1 MCLTLFFLSAGAFAE
16 KCKPGTIDPDVAGCE
31 GKVTDAFQVDY
42 EVKGDDLF
50 ICLKVKAENSWFA
63 TGPGTGKDHAGKVVG
78 VWHGGHGSFTLTPTG
93 VTRRSHIFRIL
104 PPCADAD
111 GCRCASTK
119 KPESNKFFFALGDG
133 KLEVNATHKVIGSY
147 ELDFSKI
154 AENSAPFEFPKKA
167 ILIPAALL
175 GLIAVAGI
183 AVAGWRYW
191 ERQDEERRLNAKFPQ
206 RSQHQAANDEA
217 AFNQVIHRVYEVR
230 RQEDA
235 KKAQDRRDYNRA
247 KRKVKGN
254 VAQPDKPVKR
264 RKPKNEVKTISVASI
279 IKAEEHNKLEC
290 TLAPTTKGANPVAKG
305 KQGKHG
311 KGKP

>member
-1 MCLTLFFLSAGAFAE
+1 MFLPLVFLSAGAFAE

-78 VWHGGHGSFTLTPTG
+78 VWHGGHGSFTLTQNPSG

-104 PPCADAD
+104 CRPD
-111 GCRCASTK
+111 GCRCARTK

-133 KLEVNATHKVIGSY
+133 KLEENATHKVTGSY

-154 AENSAPFEFPKKA
+154 ATSAPFVFPKKA
-167 ILIPAALL
+167 IYIPAALL

-183 AVAGWRYW
+183 AVAGWRHLAA
-191 ERQDEERRLNAKFPQ
+191 QNEERRLNAKFPKQ
-206 RSQHQAANDEA
+206 SNRQAKNDEA
-217 AFNQVIHRVYEVR
+217 AFNQVVHKVHDAR
-230 RQEDA
+230 RREDA
-235 KKAQDRRDYNRA
+235 KKAQDRRNYNAA
-247 KRKVKGN
+247 KRKLKGN
-254 VAQPDKPVKR
+254 IEKLHSAAPPDQPVKR

-290 TLAPTTKGANPVAKG
+290 SLAK
-305 KQGKHG
+305 
-311 KGKP
+311 